1 MSNTVLLIDSYAQI
15 YRSFHAVRD
24 LTSADGTPINA
35 VFALARFLLKLE
47 NEFPTELGAFVFD
60 KGKPPRRMAILPEY
74 KANRPPMPDALR
86 TQVPIIREMIELFGW
101 TLIESEG
108 AEADDLIASIADGL
122 QQHKITIF
130 SADKDIA
137 QVIDDRVTM
146 MVPGF
151 TGGFRKRDAAEVME
165 RFGVRPDQIIP
176 YLALLGDSADNIPG
190 VEGVGPKTA
199 AQLLS
204 EFGTAENMYASLD
217 RIPKEKL
224 RQKLADSKEIFFKNV
239 ELIRLDRTPPDGII
253 WQESMF
259 RKKTPDWEKIAEFCK
274 RYTLKS
280 ILKEL
285 PIELPAENPQAE
297 SPDAFDLFS
306 IPAPTPVP
314 EEKPQ
319 KTEQKNDYEQLSLF

>member
-1 MSNTVLLIDSYAQI
+1 MSESVLLIDSYAQI

-47 NEFPTELGAFVFD
+47 NDFPTELGAFVFD
-60 KGKPPRRMAILPEY
+60 KGKPPRRMAILPDY

-86 TQVPIIREMIELFGW
+86 TQIPIIREMIALFGW
-101 TLIESEG
+101 NLIESEG
-108 AEADDLIASIADGL
+108 SEADDLIASIAEGL
-122 QQHKITIF
+122 PQHEITIF

-165 RFGVRPDQIIP
+165 RFGVRPDQIIA

-190 VEGVGPKTA
+190 VDGVGPKTA

-204 EFGTAENMYASLD
+204 EFGTAENMFASLD
-217 RIPKEKL
+217 KIPKEKL
-224 RQKLADSKEIFFKNV
+224 RQKLADSQEIFFKNV
-239 ELIRLDRTPPDGII
+239 ELIRLDKTPPEGIV
-253 WQESMF
+253 WEKNMF
-259 RKKTPDWEKIAEFCK
+259 RKQTPDWEKIAEFCK
-274 RYTLKS
+274 RYTLNS

-285 PIELPAENPQAE
+285 PVEEPPAVETVDE
-297 SPDAFDLFS
+297 FDLFAPAA
-306 IPAPTPVP
+306 PAPEP
-314 EEKPQ
+314 EQKKPEP
-319 KTEQKNDYEQLSLF
+319 EQKNDYEQLSLF

>member
-1 MSNTVLLIDSYAQI
+1 MSESVLLIDSYAQI

-47 NEFPTELGAFVFD
+47 SDFPSGLGAFVFD
-60 KGKPPRRMAILPEY
+60 KGKPPRRMAILPDY

-86 TQVPIIREMIELFGW
+86 TQIPIIREMIALFGW
-101 TLIESEG
+101 PLIESEG
-108 AEADDLIASIADGL
+108 SEADDLIASIAEGL
-122 QQHKITIF
+122 PQHEITIF

-190 VEGVGPKTA
+190 VEGVGPTTA

-204 EFGTAENMYASLD
+204 EFDTAENMFASLD
-217 RIPKEKL
+217 KIPKEKL

-239 ELIRLDRTPPDGII
+239 ELIRLDKTPPEGTV
-253 WQESMF
+253 WEKSMF
-259 RKKTPDWEKIAEFCK
+259 LKKTPDWAKLAEFCK
-274 RYTLKS
+274 RYSLKS

-285 PIELPAENPQAE
+285 PVAGPPAVETADE
-297 SPDAFDLFS
+297 FDLFS
-306 IPAPTPVP
+306 APAPAPVP
-314 EEKPQ
+314 EEKKPEP
-319 KTEQKNDYEQLSLF
+319 EQKNDYEQLSLF